1 MISALLSLKN
11 HARARSYRTALALT
25 SALLICSAGCDKPA
39 DTPAAPTPQSGA
51 PAYEKI
57 EAAGDKS
64 AAKAEEDGDG
74 QEKAEGPAIAG
85 LAEATDSQQ
94 MLLLEAKKAF
104 LTDDLTRAEAL
115 FETLVKS
122 KPISGPQVSAVIAL
136 AQIYNET
143 ERPDKAVKLYDDLS
157 DEVSALPEI
166 QLVIA
171 RAYADLNEFER
182 AIRAYRKLLKT
193 QPDYVF
199 AQLELGKIYAV
210 TGNNDEAAKAFYAY
224 EQQIYKLSARLESSK
239 STPEERL
246 EVLSIF
252 SLVSDERASAAT
264 QKALRAESPDV
275 RRQAATV
282 LGQMGAVEA
291 IPALEGLTMNDPS
304 PLVRMSAQ
312 QALKEIKELGLD
324 PADATSGP
332 TVVDDKNELPIK

>member
-1 MISALLSLKN
+1 MIAARFSPKKHARTPRIYLSAALL
-11 HARARSYRTALALT
+11 
-25 SALLICSAGCDKPA
+25 SALLICAAGCDPSGPPKA
-39 DTPAAPTPQSGA
+39 SKAGSEATTPQAAPTSPVQPDPPAQADAPQSG
-51 PAYEKI
+51 PAV
-57 EAAGDKS
+57 
-64 AAKAEEDGDG
+64 
-74 QEKAEGPAIAG
+74 PG

-104 LTDDLTRAEAL
+104 LTDDLSRAEAL

-122 KPISGPQVSAVIAL
+122 KPISGPQISAVIAL

-182 AIRAYRKLLKT
+182 AIRAYKKLLKT

-210 TGNNDEAAKAFYAY
+210 TGKNDDAAKAFYAY
-224 EQQIYKLSARLESSK
+224 EQQIYKLSARLESAK

-275 RRQAATV
+275 R
-282 LGQMGAVEA
+282 
-291 IPALEGLTMNDPS
+291 
-304 PLVRMSAQ
+304 
-312 QALKEIKELGLD
+312 
-324 PADATSGP
+324 
-332 TVVDDKNELPIK
+332 